1 MDNKSFV
8 IRRSLALLLVVSL
21 SSILF
26 LALYQFDNKYSKA
39 APQAIN
45 GALYVSEAD
54 WKNTPIRYLRDG
66 WRFYADRLLTPET
79 LKHQGDNHQY
89 LSIGDQSNL
98 SMGDSRRSPHGSASY
113 ALTLYVPEEEHTYA
127 IELPEIYS
135 TYRFYVNDK
144 LKLQMGKPDSDDY
157 QDQTQCRVI
166 TFDASGKVTL
176 LLAVSDH
183 SFVYSGMVYPPSL
196 GEPLNIYTTRGLRL
210 GICLILVTVTLMLA
224 IFSFYLAI
232 RTHRGN
238 NIWLFF
244 LLCLSTAVFTS
255 YSVVHGILPLSIQ
268 PWYTV
273 ELGSRYL
280 VTLLVIIL
288 HNRICDIKKSM
299 QVISGVASGVVCVLV
314 LLYGVFASQLTLP
327 VMLGFSNLVFGYKLL
342 TAVYLLFA
350 ATMAVR
356 RNIEKAT
363 ILLYAD
369 VIYACSFAWDR
380 LLPNY
385 EPILSG
391 WFQEWGSLSLVIAI
405 GGVLGYDIT
414 MGYRHSLV
422 YAEEQRQMKRQL
434 TMQVEHL
441 RQMNQKV
448 EESAKLRHDFRHHLR
463 TLMTLAGEGHCEEL
477 ENYIRGITEI
487 NEGTKLGR
495 LTDNIELDALVQ
507 YYSNL
512 AQSAGIQ
519 FRARLFLPA
528 VLDFP
533 IVDLCGLLGNLL
545 ENAVEACQRQQTG
558 DKSIFIAGRA
568 QDGQLEFVVDNS
580 YNGEL
585 KTCGKK
591 YLSSKRKGFGLGL
604 SSVLETVEHYNGAVN
619 LYADEKCFHA
629 EVSLPLGTEQ
639 SAMDLLPISLYRK
652 HSSAH

>member
-1 MDNKSFV
+1 MDKKPFV
-8 IRRSLALLLVVSL
+8 LRRSLALLLMVAL
-21 SSILF
+21 SSALF
-26 LALYQFDNKYSKA
+26 LALYHFDNKYTKA

-54 WKNTPIRYLRDG
+54 WTDTPIRYLRDG

-79 LKHQGDNHQY
+79 LKQQGDNYQY
-89 LSIGDQSNL
+89 LSIGEQSNFA
-98 SMGDSRRSPHGSASY
+98 MGDSRRSPHGSASY
-113 ALTLYVPEEEHTYA
+113 VLTLYLPEEEHTYA
-127 IELPEIYS
+127 LELPEIYS
-135 TYRFYVNDK
+135 AYRFYIDDK
-144 LKLQMGKPDSDDY
+144 LKLQMGKPDPDDY

-166 TFDASGKVTL
+166 TFEASGKVTL

-183 SFVYSGMVYPPSL
+183 SFLYSGLVYPPSF
-196 GEPLNIYTTRGLRL
+196 GEPLNTYTIRGLRF

-224 IFSFYLAI
+224 IFSLYLAI
-232 RTHRGN
+232 RTRRGN

-255 YSVVHGILPLSIQ
+255 YCVVHGILPLPIQ

-273 ELGSRYL
+273 ELVSGYL

-288 HNRICDIKKSM
+288 HNRICDTKRTM
-299 QVISGVASGVVCVLV
+299 QVISGATSGVVCVLV
-314 LLYGVFASQLTLP
+314 LLYGVFAAHLTLP
-327 VMLGFSNLVFGYKLL
+327 VMLAFSNLVFGFKLL
-342 TAVYLLFA
+342 TAVYLLFTA
-350 ATMAVR
+350 AMAVR
-356 RNIEKAT
+356 RTIEKAT

-369 VIYACSFAWDR
+369 IIYACAFVWDR

-391 WFQEWGSLSLVIAI
+391 WFQEWGSLSLVIAT
-405 GGVLGYDIT
+405 GVVLGYDIT

-487 NEGTKLGR
+487 NEGTRLGR

-519 FRARLFLPA
+519 FRARLSLPA
-528 VLDFP
+528 VLNFP
-533 IVDLCGLLGNLL
+533 IVDLCGLLGNLM

-558 DKSIFIAGRA
+558 DKTIFIAGRV

-580 YNGEL
+580 FDGEL
-585 KTCGKK
+585 KTRGGK
-591 YLSSKRKGFGLGL
+591 YLSSKRSGFGLGV
-604 SSVLETVEHYNGAVN
+604 SSVLETVERYNGVIN
-619 LYADEKCFHA
+619 LYADEKGFHA
-629 EVSLPLGTEQ
+629 ELSLPTGAEKRIP
-639 SAMDLLPISLYRK
+639 LPV
-652 HSSAH
+652 